1 VAKII
6 GRSLQYLRRVF
17 QTTAS
22 FAAKQP
28 KVLDPVILTQPA
40 MHGCYHT
47 LSEVGGA
54 LGLKFLS
61 VQGAVNDPRVE
72 LWTSGAAERTA
83 RDHVRYIL
91 GGELF
96 HNDGTARRL
105 LLIMEDINGNFP
117 TNLASRDVAGANQR
131 LHLPFGVPIPG
142 ADTQQSTSVGYRL
155 TAQVSGALAG
165 GRITI
170 SGYFVDVWRGDLPPF
185 G

>member
-1 VAKII
+1 MSKVI
-6 GRSLQYLRRVF
+6 GRSLNYLKQIF
-17 QTTAS
+17 QSPSS
-22 FAAKQP
+22 FSARQP
-28 KVLDPVILTQPA
+28 RVLDPVVLTQTA
-40 MHGCYHT
+40 MHGAYHT
-47 LSEVGGA
+47 GSEIGGA

-72 LWTSGAAERTA
+72 LWISGAAEQTA
-83 RDHVRYIL
+83 PDHVRYIL

-117 TNLASRDVAGANQR
+117 ANIASRDTAASSQR

-142 ADTQQSTSVGYRL
+142 ADTHQAASVGFRL
-155 TAQVSGALAG
+155 TAQVSGALTG

-170 SGYFVDVWRGDLPPF
+170 QGYFVDVWRGDLPPF